1 VAQITLAVDAMGG
14 DFGPHVVIPACE
26 KFLQQ
31 YPDTS
36 IVIVG
41 DERVI
46 RLHIEKIA
54 APVSGRIDVIHAD
67 QVIDMD
73 EKPSAM
79 LRGKPRS
86 SMKLALEQ
94 LRSGRAAACVS
105 AGNTGALMAL
115 GVHVVGRLDGI
126 DRPAICSEIP
136 TGNGSSFLLDLGA
149 NVDSSA
155 DNLLQFAQMAS
166 TYVTAIG
173 RKPQPTIALL
183 NIGEEQTKG
192 NAQVKAAAALMTGD
206 EDLNYVGFIEGNG
219 IFSGTVDVVVCDGFI
234 GNVAL
239 KTSEGVAQFLFNGMR
254 AATTRS
260 LWARFVGML
269 VFLTFRQFY
278 RKLDPRRLN
287 GAIFLG
293 LRGVVI
299 KSHGNA
305 DAVAFRRALEKARD
319 AVQCNVIAALEGRF
333 GLFAA
338 S

>member
-31 YPDTS
+31 FADTG
-36 IVIVG
+36 IVVVG
-41 DERVI
+41 DEQAI
-46 RLHIEKIA
+46 RLQTAKIA
-54 APVSGRIDVIHAD
+54 ASVAERIEVLHAD
-67 QVIDMD
+67 QVVDMD
-73 EKPSAM
+73 EKPSAT

-86 SMKLALEQ
+86 SMRLALEQ
-94 LRSGRAAACVS
+94 LRNGRAGACVS

-136 TGNGSSFLLDLGA
+136 TGNGNSFLLDLGA

-155 DNLLQFAQMAS
+155 ENLLQFAQMAAS
-166 TYVTAIG
+166 YVAAIG
-173 RKPQPTIALL
+173 KKPRPTIALL

-192 NAQVKAAAALMTGD
+192 NAQVKAAAALMSGD
-206 EDLNYVGFIEGNG
+206 EDLNYVGFIEGNSLFDG
-219 IFSGTVDVVVCDGFI
+219 EVDVIVCDGFI

-239 KTSEGVAQFLFNGMR
+239 KTSEGVAQFLLNGMR
-254 AATTRS
+254 AAMTKS

-269 VFLTFRQFY
+269 VYVTLRQFH

-319 AVQCNVIAALEGRF
+319 AVKCDVVAALEGRF
-333 GLFAA
+333 GLVAA
-338 S
+338 G

>member
-1 VAQITLAVDAMGG
+1 MGG

-31 YPDTS
+31 FPDTG
-36 IVIVG
+36 IVVVG
-41 DERVI
+41 DEHAI
-46 RLHIEKIA
+46 RLHVAKVAASIVERIEIL
-54 APVSGRIDVIHAD
+54 HAD

-73 EKPSAM
+73 EKPSTT

-86 SMKLALEQ
+86 SMRLALEQ
-94 LRSGRAAACVS
+94 LRSGRAKACVS

-155 DNLLQFAQMAS
+155 ENLLQFAQMSAS
-166 TYVTAIG
+166 YVAAIG
-173 RKPQPTIALL
+173 KTANPSVALL

-206 EDLNYVGFIEGNG
+206 DDLNYVGFIEGNG
-219 IFSGTVDVVVCDGFI
+219 IFDGEVDIIVCDGFI

-254 AATTRS
+254 AATTKS
-260 LWARFVGML
+260 LWTRFVGML
-269 VFLTFRQFY
+269 VYVTFRQFY

-293 LRGVVI
+293 LRGVVV

-319 AVQCNVIAALEGRF
+319 AVKCDVVAALEGRF
-333 GLFAA
+333 GLLAA

>member
-1 VAQITLAVDAMGG
+1 MGG

-31 YPDTS
+31 YPDTG

-41 DERVI
+41 DEQAIQLQIAKVATSIADR
-46 RLHIEKIA
+46 IEIL
-54 APVSGRIDVIHAD
+54 HAD
-67 QVIDMD
+67 QVIEMD

-86 SMKLALEQ
+86 SMRLALEQ
-94 LRSGRAAACVS
+94 LRSGRAGACVS

-115 GVHVVGRLDGI
+115 GIHVVGRLDGI

-136 TGNGSSFLLDLGA
+136 TGNGRSFLLDLGA

-155 DNLLQFAQMAS
+155 ENLLEFAQMAAS
-166 TYVTAIG
+166 YVEAIE
-173 RKPQPTIALL
+173 KKSQPTVALL

-192 NAQVKAAAALMTGD
+192 NAQVKAAAALMVGD

-219 IFSGTVDVVVCDGFI
+219 IFDGEVDVIVCDGFI

-254 AATTRS
+254 AVTTKS

-269 VFLTFRQFY
+269 VFVTFRQFY
-278 RKLDPRRLN
+278 HKLDPRRLN

-293 LRGVVI
+293 LRGVVV

-305 DAVAFRRALEKARD
+305 DVIAFKRALEKART
-319 AVQCNVIAALEGRF
+319 AVRCDVIAALEGRF
-333 GLFAA
+333 SLAA
-338 S
+338 AV

>member
-1 VAQITLAVDAMGG
+1 MAQITLAVDAMGG

-31 YPDTS
+31 FPDTR
-36 IVIVG
+36 IVVVG
-41 DERVI
+41 DEPVI
-46 RLHIEKIA
+46 QQHVAKIA
-54 APVSGRIDVIHAD
+54 TSIAGRIEVLHAD
-67 QVIDMD
+67 QVIDMH

-86 SMKLALEQ
+86 SMRLALEQ
-94 LRSGRAAACVS
+94 LRSGRANACVS

-155 DNLLQFAQMAS
+155 ENLLQFAQMAS
-166 TYVTAIG
+166 TYVAAVG
-173 RKPQPTIALL
+173 NKPQPTIALL

-192 NAQVKAAAALMTGD
+192 NAQVKAAAALMTSD

-219 IFSGTVDVVVCDGFI
+219 IFGGSVDVVVCDGFI

-254 AATTRS
+254 AAMTKS
-260 LWARFVGML
+260 LWSRFVGML
-269 VFLTFRQFY
+269 VFVTFRQFY
-278 RKLDPRRLN
+278 HKLDPRHLN

-305 DAVAFRRALEKARD
+305 DVLAFRRALEKARD
-319 AVQCNVIAALEGRF
+319 AVQCNVVAALEGRF
-333 GLFAA
+333 GLLAA

>member
-1 VAQITLAVDAMGG
+1 VTQITLAVDAMGG

-31 YPDTS
+31 FPDTG
-36 IVIVG
+36 IVVVG
-41 DERVI
+41 DQQAI
-46 RLHIEKIA
+46 QLHIAKIA
-54 APVSGRIDVIHAD
+54 TSVADRIEILHAD

-86 SMKLALEQ
+86 SMRLALEQ
-94 LRSGRAAACVS
+94 LRSGRAGACVS

-115 GVHVVGRLDGI
+115 GIHVVGRLDGI

-136 TGNGSSFLLDLGA
+136 TGNGRSFLLDLGA

-155 DNLLQFAQMAS
+155 ENLLEFAQMAAS
-166 TYVTAIG
+166 YVEAIE
-173 RKPQPTIALL
+173 KKSQPTIALL

-192 NAQVKAAAALMTGD
+192 NAQVKAAAALMVGD

-219 IFSGTVDVVVCDGFI
+219 IFDGEVDVIVCDGFI

-254 AATTRS
+254 TVTTKS
-260 LWARFVGML
+260 LWARFIGML
-269 VFLTFRQFY
+269 VFVTFRQFY
-278 RKLDPRRLN
+278 HKLDPRRLN

-305 DAVAFRRALEKARD
+305 DVVAFKRALEKARN
-319 AVQCNVIAALEGRF
+319 AVQCDVIAALEGRF
-333 GLFAA
+333 GLVAVG
-338 S
+338 

>member
-1 VAQITLAVDAMGG
+1 MGG

-31 YPDTS
+31 FPDTR
-36 IVIVG
+36 IVVVG
-41 DERVI
+41 DEQVI
-46 RLHIEKIA
+46 RQHVAKITATIASRIE
-54 APVSGRIDVIHAD
+54 VVHAD
-67 QVIDMD
+67 QVIDMH

-86 SMKLALEQ
+86 SMRLALEQ
-94 LRSGRAAACVS
+94 LRSGRASACVS

-155 DNLLQFAQMAS
+155 ENLLQFAQMAS
-166 TYVTAIG
+166 TYVAAVG
-173 RKPQPTIALL
+173 NKPQPTIALL

-192 NAQVKAAAALMTGD
+192 NAQVKAAAALMTSD

-219 IFSGTVDVVVCDGFI
+219 IFGGTVDVIVCDGFI

-254 AATTRS
+254 AAMTKS
-260 LWARFVGML
+260 LWSRFVGML
-269 VFLTFRQFY
+269 VFVTFRQFY
-278 RKLDPRRLN
+278 HKLDPRHLN

-305 DAVAFRRALEKARD
+305 DVLAFRRALEKARD
-319 AVQCNVIAALEGRF
+319 AVQCNVVAALEGRF
-333 GLFAA
+333 GLLAA

>member
-14 DFGPHVVIPACE
+14 DFGPHVVIPSCE

-31 YPDTS
+31 YPDTR
-36 IVIVG
+36 IVVAG
-41 DERVI
+41 DEQVI
-46 RLHIEKIA
+46 RPHVAKISASVANRIEIL
-54 APVSGRIDVIHAD
+54 HAD
-67 QVIDMD
+67 QVIDMH

-86 SMKLALEQ
+86 SMRLALEQ
-94 LRSGRAAACVS
+94 LRSGHASACVS

-136 TGNGSSFLLDLGA
+136 TSNGSSFLLDLGA

-155 DNLLQFAQMAS
+155 ENLLQFAQMAAS
-166 TYVTAIG
+166 YVAAIG
-173 RKPQPTIALL
+173 KTSQPTVALL

-206 EDLNYVGFIEGNG
+206 EGLNYVGFIEGNG
-219 IFSGTVDVVVCDGFI
+219 IFGGTVDVIVCDGFI

-239 KTSEGVAQFLFNGMR
+239 KTSEGVAQFLFDGLR
-254 AATTRS
+254 VATTKS
-260 LWARFVGML
+260 LWARFIGML
-269 VFLTFRQFY
+269 MYVTFSQFY
-278 RKLDPRRLN
+278 QKLDPRRLN

-293 LRGVVI
+293 LRGVVV

-305 DAVAFRRALEKARD
+305 DAMAFRRALEKARD
-319 AVQCNVIAALEGRF
+319 AVKCDVVAALDGRF